1 MKSPSKT
8 QKEKKEVEI
17 GDMSINSGM
26 AKISERH
33 KKLGERHTMDYS
45 PLEPQKMN
53 ISANSLITDSG
64 F

>member
-1 MKSPSKT
+1 
-8 QKEKKEVEI
+8 
-17 GDMSINSGM
+17 M

-33 KKLGERHTMDYS
+33 KKLGERHRMDYS